1 MQKESPVELDI
12 RNNRIK
18 EGFLIKRS
26 RHLKEWK
33 LRWMVLT
40 RTHLYSFEGQGNYR
54 NATEKI
60 PLKEVTTIKSYYK
73 NQY

>member
-1 MQKESPVELDI
+1 MQKESPIELDI

-40 RTHLYSFEGQGNYR
+40 RTHLYSF
-54 NATEKI
+54 
-60 PLKEVTTIKSYYK
+60 
-73 NQY
+73 

>member
-12 RNNRIK
+12 RDNRIK

-26 RHLKEWK
+26 RILKEWK

-40 RTHLYSFEGQGNYR
+40 RTHLYSFESQGVYR

-60 PLKEVTTIKSYYK
+60 PLKEVSTIKSFYK